1 MIVLSIIVGLSC
13 CIDNSDA
20 LDYESNKINF
30 NPDEVRVVRSSVEL
44 EPLTTISSGEK
55 IYVYEKTGYT
65 NYKIN
70 GNDTDKDNFIVSAAL
85 RDSGV
90 VITTEKKGY
99 RIDFNTDDTYGTTPP
114 SQIGITIGS
123 ITTIPEASFSKTGYT
138 MIGWNTSSIGN
149 GVDIEPGQLTLM
161 TSIIET
167 CFGDNDAITLYP
179 KWDLVEY
186 SISFNNND
194 GIGDPPSDLSSV
206 TIDSGAN
213 IPGVGIT
220 KTGYQATIWNTSP
233 NGNGVDISPGQLS
246 LTGPLIES
254 CFGNDTSVILYPKWS
269 EKEYRMLFTAEDVFG
284 TIPDPLLGIT
294 INTSINLP
302 GASFS
307 RTGYDMV
314 AWNTRNDST
323 GDSLQIGD
331 ITANASFLEQF
342 FASNTELTLYPVWS
356 AKTYSVS
363 LSTERGTIAEGLWVK
378 NGDSYKHDYTIESE
392 TFQMPS
398 VESDDRF
405 YDFICWEDQN
415 GNTVSSIAKGSSGDL
430 ALHAVWAP
438 REYTMNININGRM
451 VSQICTLDSVL
462 EDPECEEG
470 FQFVGWFF
478 KDQEG
483 KETEFTSM
491 SQMSEG
497 MSIYAVFE
505 PIKDDPVTMAASA
518 IILVAFFSAVM
529 FFSFRKR

>member
-1 MIVLSIIVGLSC
+1 MKLFCRSFFVAMIVLSIIVGLSC

-90 VITTEKKGY
+90 VITTEKKSY

-149 GVDIEPGQLTLM
+149 GVDIEPGQLTLT

-167 CFGDNDAITLYP
+167 CFGDNDAI
-179 KWDLVEY
+179 
-186 SISFNNND
+186 
-194 GIGDPPSDLSSV
+194 
-206 TIDSGAN
+206 
-213 IPGVGIT
+213 
-220 KTGYQATIWNTSP
+220 
-233 NGNGVDISPGQLS
+233 
-246 LTGPLIES
+246 
-254 CFGNDTSVILYPKWS
+254 
-269 EKEYRMLFTAEDVFG
+269 
-284 TIPDPLLGIT
+284 
-294 INTSINLP
+294 
-302 GASFS
+302 
-307 RTGYDMV
+307 
-314 AWNTRNDST
+314 
-323 GDSLQIGD
+323 
-331 ITANASFLEQF
+331 
-342 FASNTELTLYPVWS
+342 TLYPVWS

-430 ALHAVWAP
+430 ALHAVWAL

-451 VSQICTLDSVL
+451 VSQRCTLDSVL

-518 IILVAFFSAVM
+518 IIMVAFFSAVM